1 MTSINKTD
9 ILNGIDFADKNELF
23 TKLNDIYKSL
33 PSGDCTGCGKCCMES
48 VGINLVEFLNI
59 YKYLKNKDRLRK
71 QSLSR
76 ILDYYFLEYT
86 EKRCCPFRDENNRCL
101 IYEVRPLNCRLFGHW
116 KKDDYNNNLNNVTK
130 RNIEYKEYMKKEY
143 GFDISDEVVN
153 FKIKYCE
160 DFKPQKDYLDKSTRL
175 SFSDNIMSLDSRF
188 FANEIIN
195 IDFRDRGIV
204 EYFIELL
211 FNQEVAYNIKVKV
224 SKDEKIRKRTIN
236 RLKRILVK

>member
-9 ILNGIDFADKNELF
+9 ILNSIDFADKNELF
-23 TKLNDIYKSL
+23 DKLNDIYKSL

-59 YKYLKNKDRLRK
+59 YKYLMNKENLRK

-76 ILDYYFLEYT
+76 ILDYYFLDYT

-116 KKDDYNNNLNNVTK
+116 KKYDYNNNLNNVTN
-130 RNIEYKEYMKKEY
+130 RNIEYKEFMKNEY

-160 DFKPQKDYLDKSTRL
+160 DFKPENDYLDKSTRL

-188 FANEIIN
+188 FANEIID

-211 FNQEVAYNIKVKV
+211 
-224 SKDEKIRKRTIN
+224 
-236 RLKRILVK
+236 

>member
-1 MTSINKTD
+1 MTSINKID
-9 ILNGIDFADKNELF
+9 ILNSIDFADKNKLF
-23 TKLNDIYKSL
+23 DKLNDIYKSV

-59 YKYLKNKDRLRK
+59 YKYLMNKDNLRK

-130 RNIEYKEYMKKEY
+130 RNIEYQEYMKKEY

-160 DFKPQKDYLDKSTRL
+160 DFKPQNDYLDKSTRL
-175 SFSDNIMSLDSRF
+175 SFSDSIMNLDSRF

-211 FNQEVAYNIKVKV
+211 LNQEVAYNIKVKV

-236 RLKRILVK
+236 RLKKILIK

>member
-59 YKYLKNKDRLRK
+59 YKYLMNKDSLRK
-71 QSLSR
+71 QSLIR

-224 SKDEKIRKRTIN
+224 SKDEKVRKRTIN
-236 RLKRILVK
+236 RLKKLLIK